1 MATGRKRKRKEAA
14 TSRVKTRDKEGER
27 EGSRRRQLSSLL
39 RFPAIG
45 CCRCRRASASITGLE
60 TVLINPRAN
69 ATVPSILFYLHFAPG
84 STRWMPT
91 LICLGILRRALSLS
105 LLRIV
110 SILIHDDEAIVENSI
125 TLQPRL
131 KINHRFRR
139 IIGIV
144 DERFTYFRRG
154 CNRRGDTTIV
164 VIWTTG

>member
-1 MATGRKRKRKEAA
+1 
-14 TSRVKTRDKEGER
+14 
-27 EGSRRRQLSSLL
+27 
-39 RFPAIG
+39 
-45 CCRCRRASASITGLE
+45 
-60 TVLINPRAN
+60 
-69 ATVPSILFYLHFAPG
+69 
-84 STRWMPT
+84 MPT

-164 VIWTTG
+164 VISTTG

>member
-69 ATVPSILFYLHFAPG
+69 AAVPSILFYLHFAPG

-125 TLQPRL
+125 TLQPRS

-144 DERFTYFRRG
+144 DERITYFRRG

-164 VIWTTG
+164 VISTTG

>member
-1 MATGRKRKRKEAA
+1 
-14 TSRVKTRDKEGER
+14 
-27 EGSRRRQLSSLL
+27 
-39 RFPAIG
+39 
-45 CCRCRRASASITGLE
+45 
-60 TVLINPRAN
+60 
-69 ATVPSILFYLHFAPG
+69 
-84 STRWMPT
+84 MPT

-125 TLQPRL
+125 TLQPRS

-154 CNRRGDTTIV
+154 CNRHGDTTIV
-164 VIWTTG
+164 VISTTG